1 MTDHAEATPGARRK
15 PWSVGLVV
23 AGAAAPIEGVKE
35 GLAELGL
42 IEGRDV
48 AYTLL
53 AANGELD
60 RLPGFCA
67 ELVAAKVDVIALIG
81 AVTARAA
88 RAATTEIPIVFA
100 VVVDPVED
108 GLAIDLLRPD
118 GNLTGVTTFDPDQA
132 RVQMAFLRAVNPALS
147 RVAILGD
154 GGVSMCLSNANQA
167 AASDLGLIP
176 QLIRVKAPNA
186 DFPAAFASIAAGQA
200 EALVVLEEPITQA
213 ARMEIAAL
221 ARDAGLP
228 TVFARGQADA
238 GGLIAYG
245 TDLRE
250 ATRAMARYVARI
262 LKEGAG
268 PGDLPIVTGLKQE
281 LVINLATARHLG
293 VTVPPELL
301 AKADRVIE

>member
-1 MTDHAEATPGARRK
+1 MTNNTRAGS
-15 PWSVGLVV
+15 PWTVGLIV
-23 AGAAAPIEGVKE
+23 AGIAAPIEGVKE

-42 IEGRDV
+42 EEGRDLR
-48 AYTLL
+48 YELR

-60 RLPGFCA
+60 RLPALCA

-108 GLAIDLLRPD
+108 GLAVDLLRPD

-132 RVQMAFLRAVNPALS
+132 RVQMEFLRAVNPALS
-147 RVAILGD
+147 RVAILSD

-176 QLIRVKAPNA
+176 QLLRVKAPNA
-186 DFPAAFASIAAGQA
+186 DFPAAFASMAAGRA

-221 ARDAGLP
+221 ALEAKLP

-245 TDLRE
+245 TNLRE
-250 ATRAMARYVARI
+250 ATRAMARYVEKI
-262 LKEGAG
+262 LKDGAG

-281 LVINLATARHLG
+281 LVINLATARQLG

-301 AKADRVIE
+301 AKADQVIE

>member
-1 MTDHAEATPGARRK
+1 MTNITK
-15 PWSVGLVV
+15 PQGPWTVGLIV
-23 AGAAAPIEGVKE
+23 AGIAAPIEGVKE
-35 GLAELGL
+35 GLAELGFV
-42 IEGRDV
+42 EGRDIH
-48 AYTLL
+48 YELR

-60 RLPGFCA
+60 RLPALCD

-88 RAATTEIPIVFA
+88 RAATTTIPIVFA

-108 GLAIDLLRPD
+108 GLAVDLLRPD

-132 RVQMAFLRAVNPALS
+132 RVQMEFLRAVLPSLS
-147 RVAILGD
+147 RVAILSD

-167 AASDLGLIP
+167 AARALGLVP
-176 QLIRVKAPNA
+176 QLLRVKAPNA
-186 DFPAAFASIAAGQA
+186 DFPAAFAAIAAGRA

-228 TVFARGQADA
+228 TVVARGQVDA

-245 TDLRE
+245 TNLHE
-250 ATRAMARYVARI
+250 ATRAMARYVERI
-262 LKEGAG
+262 LKDGAK
-268 PGDLPIVTGLKQE
+268 PADLPIVTGLKQE
-281 LVINLATARHLG
+281 LVINRATARRLG
-293 VTVPPELL
+293 LTLPPELL
-301 AKADRVIE
+301 AKADQVIN